1 MVLWIVEYVAGEP
14 GCPPILKGKLN
25 RPWYWDAFDPEPAE
39 SPTESDYELVTTNR
53 RIDVDYWGV
62 NWLASEEFVRICRGF
77 GLRLVSVPVRVLQS
91 GGVPTTKRYSYL
103 RWGEWASVID
113 VAASDVE
120 LEFEF
125 DTAGG
130 KAPRNRNIPDAPRFE
145 SVARFEIAE
154 ARVPEA
160 AAFIC
165 TDVGHELVC
174 TDEFKR
180 ACEAAGLRG
189 LGFSPLSDYTKA
201 DFWG

>member
-1 MVLWIVEYVAGEP
+1 VA
-14 GCPPILKGKLN
+14 
-25 RPWYWDAFDPEPAE
+25 
-39 SPTESDYELVTTNR
+39 
-53 RIDVDYWGV
+53 
-62 NWLASEEFVRICRGF
+62 
-77 GLRLVSVPVRVLQS
+77 VPVRVLQS
-91 GGVPTTKRYSYL
+91 GGIPTTKRYSYL

-120 LEFEF
+120 LELDPASGE
-125 DTAGG
+125 
-130 KAPRNRNIPDAPRFE
+130 PSRNRNLPDAPSLE
-145 SVARFEIAE
+145 SVARFVIAE

-165 TDVGHELVC
+165 TDVDHELVC

-189 LGFSPLSDYTKA
+189 LGFSPLSEYTKA